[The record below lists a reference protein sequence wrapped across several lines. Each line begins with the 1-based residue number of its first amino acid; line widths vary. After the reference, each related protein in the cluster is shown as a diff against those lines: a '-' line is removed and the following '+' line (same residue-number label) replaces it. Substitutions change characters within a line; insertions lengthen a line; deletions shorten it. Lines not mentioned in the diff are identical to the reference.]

1 MLEAIHDRVLNIKK
15 NCYIKAQSVFRLYKT
30 YIVISIFLGIVL
42 ELKLLDNLSDKPVQ
56 LINQFTNISN
66 SNPIDYSLI
75 FSTSAAILATIFTI
89 IFVLLTVFI
98 QISDGY
104 MSAKIFHSN
113 EAKNLM
119 RLYFVTI
126 VLSLM
131 MLKTTYQFPTLV
143 LTLTFACILSLYPF
157 LHNISDKIVYDV
169 GLRNINKKISL
180 QITSND
186 EVSTI
191 NEIMS
196 LREICISS
204 IEEEQ
209 LLFFSNIMSIFS
221 AHIYMVKQKKMIEA
235 VEEFGNQYLYILS
248 FLVNENPIT
257 NCRKKM
263 TELLLREVKRYMS
276 NCTEFI
282 KCDSLEYQ
290 MFLLKPIG
298 IDMIKASFDD
308 KSIRVIINI
317 LWLKFYYLQE
327 NRNVNIIEEMEQE
340 DLKDILVKY
349 LGEMAKE
356 SFKYNRENPFT
367 FSVALLWKIG
377 AELFQAKEE
386 HNHPI
391 SQTLLSTIVEQL
403 NEIEKLIDADFFEKK
418 FEESKI
424 QPFNE
429 QNKTYLDEFKELYD
443 QRKRDFRLDSVAKVS
458 KF

>member
-1 MLEAIHDRVLNIKK
+1 MPEGIRDRVSRIKK
-15 NCYIKAQSVFRLYKT
+15 LYYARVQSVFRLYKT
-30 YIVISIFLGIVL
+30 YIAISILLGIAL
-42 ELKLLDNLSDKPVQ
+42 ELKLFDKLSDKPVQ
-56 LINQFTNISN
+56 LISQFVNTSN
-66 SNPIDYSLI
+66 GSPIDYSLV
-75 FSTSAAILATIFTI
+75 FSTSATILATIFTI

-98 QISDGY
+98 QISDVY
-104 MSAKIFHSN
+104 TSAKIFYSN

-131 MLKTTYQFPTLV
+131 MLVTTYQFPILV

-157 LHNISDKIVYDV
+157 LHNISNKLVYDV
-169 GLRNINKKISL
+169 GLRNLSKKISL

-191 NEIMS
+191 NEIIS
-196 LREICISS
+196 LRDICVSA

-209 LLFFSNIMSIFS
+209 LLYFNYVMSVFSTN
-221 AHIYMVKQKKMIEA
+221 IYMVKRQKMIEA
-235 VEEFGNQYLYILS
+235 VKEFGDQYLYILS

-257 NCRKKM
+257 NNRKKM
-263 TELLLREVKRYMS
+263 TELLLREVRKYMS
-276 NCTEFI
+276 NCTELI
-282 KCDSLEYQ
+282 KCDSLDDQ

-308 KSIRVIINI
+308 KSVKVVINI
-317 LWLKFYYLQE
+317 LWSNFYNIQS
-327 NRNVNIIEEMEQE
+327 NKNIDIIEELKRE
-340 DLKDILVKY
+340 DLKDTLVKY

-356 SFKYNRENPFT
+356 SFNYNRENPFT

-377 AELFQAKEE
+377 AELFQAEKEF
-386 HNHPI
+386 NRPI
-391 SQTLLSTIVEQL
+391 SPTLLSTIVEQL
-403 NEIEKLIDADFFEKK
+403 NEIEKLIEADLFQKK

-443 QRKRDFRLDSVAKVS
+443 ERKRR
-458 KF
+458 